1 MSGAAFLG
9 VVNLD
14 ERDPHAR
21 YEYRIHLVPAVSA

>member
-1 MSGAAFLG
+1 MAANTFLG

-21 YEYRIHLVPAVSA
+21 FEYRLHLVPAVSA